1 MKKFS
6 LWVVIAAVAVAQAQ
20 EIKVLNNGKASITV
34 ERRLVQD
41 RAAFVV
47 REISGEG
54 GSAQFSVSPLW
65 QIDLRR
71 LYPPSG
77 GLMGLAPTVL
87 VPDLASLKKGVLELD
102 SSLVIWGA
110 CNDTLLTLTWKN
122 IPLSHDSL
130 MVKVRIV
137 LSPGLSGP
145 LFNLEAKL
153 SGSGPLAIH
162 SLRFPLLVLDPFG
175 DPTDDRLILPFSG
188 GRYLDNPIAR
198 MPRMVDSRDIPDS
211 TVSML
216 SLAWQYPGDMQHQFL
231 YYYDRP
237 SQTGIYLATHDARGH
252 LKRLYYTP
260 DQSGQRLILYLR
272 HFNGADPDEDI
283 RTAFRHFSLV
293 DEYGY
298 TCQIVILKGDWQAA
312 ADYYRQ
318 MMLAQPAAFDPNS
331 GFLRRGTLYERQDI
345 TRQVKE
351 TALNITYR
359 MTRYPAELDTS
370 DSSDDGKLSDLERV
384 VHLVEFLFRDAPGAK
399 IIVSPINFLGGG
411 ENDESVVLIND
422 RGFHGGKFRTNLPQ
436 LLSLWRD
443 RLGKE
448 NVLFAYN
455 QDTGN
460 WDSNK
465 YQEELP
471 RSIIKIENLSSFPR
485 PHREGFIGTATCQGS
500 RYILDKR
507 HEYSGQVLSESE
519 DKQRKQPGFEVILW
533 SGEGSLAKCC
543 YAPADPQTDTSQ
555 HNHRIGGGNWWAT
568 KWRESLEDMYQRHKS
583 LPNFC
588 IAAER
593 GPETLMDVTLPGGH
607 TGIYPYQDGYEEIYL
622 AQPFPLFAYIWH
634 DYANQAA
641 GSYPSSPEDKG
652 LPSVE
657 QHRLEL
663 VQNFVAGRRFIWGL
677 DVGDTANRGAPEE
690 LQPNRLLTLKY
701 LRCLVAAKTLF
712 PQFLTYGKFLHFPE
726 INTGTVTIQ
735 FVQGGQTVDIPIPR
749 VWGSALQA
757 PQNWNDPPSG
767 DAGAI
772 GLIFSNFTTES
783 TQMSFEIDF
792 PLPAF
797 SRATLIDTSG
807 VHAYSGT
814 ISPSQP
820 ITLPPL
826 SALVAVF
833 GSATS
838 DVADL
843 DSKVKFDFILNQ
855 NYSNPFNPS
864 TIIRFSLPRREH
876 VTLKVFDVLGRE
888 VATLVDGELNPG
900 EHSVVYDASG
910 LPSGVYFYRLITPT
924 FSQTKSME
932 VIK

>member
-1 MKKFS
+1 MKNLS
-6 LWVVIAAVAVAQAQ
+6 LWAVIAAVAVAQAQ
-20 EIKVLNNGKASITV
+20 KIKVLNNGKASITV
-34 ERRLVQD
+34 ERSGVQD
-41 RAAFVV
+41 KAAFII
-47 REISGEG
+47 REISGAG
-54 GSAQFSVSPLW
+54 GSAQFSRSPLW
-65 QIDLRR
+65 QMDLRR

-87 VPDLASLKKGVLELD
+87 VPDPASLKKGVLELD
-102 SSLVIWGA
+102 SSRFLWGA
-110 CNDTLLTLTWKN
+110 CNDTLLTLMWKN

-130 MVKVRIV
+130 TVKARIV

-145 LFNLEAKL
+145 LFHLEAKL

-175 DPTDDRLILPFSG
+175 DPTDDRLALPFSG

-198 MPRMVDSRDIPDS
+198 MPRISDSGDLPDS

-216 SLAWQYPGDMQHQFL
+216 SLAWHYPGDMQHQFL

-237 SQTGIYLATHDARGH
+237 GQAGIYLACHDARGH

-260 DQSGQRLILYLR
+260 DQLGQRLILYLR
-272 HFNGADPDEDI
+272 HFNGANPDEDF
-283 RTAFRHFSLV
+283 RTAFRRFSLV

-298 TCQIVILKGDWQAA
+298 TCQIVILKGDWQEA

-318 MMLAQPAAFDPNS
+318 MMLAQSAAFDPDS

-351 TALNITYR
+351 TAVSILYQ
-359 MTRYPAELDTS
+359 MTEYPAQLDTS
-370 DSSDDGKLSDLERV
+370 DNPHDDKVSDFERV
-384 VHLVEFLFRDAPGAK
+384 VHVVEFLNRDAPGAK
-399 IIVSPINFLGGG
+399 IVISPKNYLGDGEIN
-411 ENDESVVLIND
+411 VVPTDD
-422 RGFHGGKFRTNLPQ
+422 RGLVGGDFVPLLPE
-436 LLSLWRD
+436 LLALWRHRLD
-443 RLGKE
+443 RA
-448 NVLFAYN
+448 NTLFAYN

-460 WDSNK
+460 WLSED
-465 YQEELP
+465 YDEEMP
-471 RSIIKIENLSSFPR
+471 RSIIKIENFDPFPR
-485 PHREGFIGTATCQGS
+485 PFRHGINGTATCQGS
-500 RYILDKR
+500 RYILDRR
-507 HEYSGQVLSESE
+507 HYYSDLVLEQSDYQEH
-519 DKQRKQPGFEVILW
+519 PGFEMILW

-543 YAPADPQTDTSQ
+543 YAPAVPQTDSSQ

-568 KWRESLEDMYQRHKS
+568 KWRESLKEMGQRHKS
-583 LPNFC
+583 FRPNFC

-641 GSYPSSPEDKG
+641 GSYPSSPENKG

-663 VQNFVAGRRFIWGL
+663 VQNFVAGRRFSWGL
-677 DVGDTANRGAPEE
+677 DVGDTDDRGAPEE
-690 LQPNRLLTLKY
+690 LLPDRLLTLKY

-726 INTGTVTIQ
+726 INTGKVTIE
-735 FVQGGQTVDIPIPR
+735 FVQSGQSVGIRIPR

-783 TQMSFEIDF
+783 TQISFTPDF

-797 SRATLIDTSG
+797 SRATLVDTSG
-807 VHAYSGT
+807 VHAYSNK

-826 SALVAVF
+826 SALIAVF
-833 GSATS
+833 GGATG

-843 DSKVKFDFILNQ
+843 NSEPKSDFVLQQ
-855 NYSNPFNPS
+855 NYPNPFNPL
-864 TIIRFSLPRREH
+864 TIIRFSIPRREH

-888 VATLVDGELNPG
+888 VATLLEGKL
-900 EHSVVYDASG
+900 DAG
-910 LPSGVYFYRLITPT
+910 GHEVTFKAEQFNSGVYFYQITTGT
-924 FSQTKSME
+924 FTQA
-932 VIK
+932 